1 MPFSKSFHHTISSL
15 LTGCSILSTVI
26 RFTFIQSYASLQLF
40 EKNEGKFPNVFHS
53 VMRFPGTVAA
63 AWDPEALPAPLPPC
77 GEPLQ
82 WLRAQGTALG
92 SPQANLAC
100 PPPASTCI
108 ARTRRGG
115 GREAGREKTTSP
127 SRQRCRPLGTGQTL
141 SMRSC
146 HTRFLSKKET
156 RKLVCR

>member
-40 EKNEGKFPNVFHS
+40 QKNEGNFPNVLHS
-53 VMRFPGTVAA
+53 VMRFPETVAA
-63 AWDPEALPAPLPPC
+63 AWDPEALPAPLPPMW
-77 GEPLQ
+77 G
-82 WLRAQGTALG
+82 A
-92 SPQANLAC
+92 
-100 PPPASTCI
+100 PPVAASTGDRPWLTAGQPGLPSPGFHPHCPNQEG
-108 ARTRRGG
+108 RGRG
-115 GREAGREKTTSP
+115 AGREKTTSP
-127 SRQRCRPLGTGQTL
+127 SRRGCRPLGTGQTL